1 VQINLNKLCYF
12 WIPRVTPSNNIML
25 RMHHMARHK
34 LNETWLWEIK
44 AAIQDWEHIHREIPI
59 AGWYVKRGVKI
70 ISCRHNMV
78 DEDNLTGGIKPLLD
92 AIMGN
97 RLIWNDTPD
106 CVALIVEQKINRK
119 NPGTWIEISI

>member
-1 VQINLNKLCYF
+1 
-12 WIPRVTPSNNIML
+12 ML

-34 LNETWLWEIK
+34 LNETWMWEIRS
-44 AAIQDWEHIHREIPI
+44 AINDWEHVHGEIPM
-59 AGWYVKRGVKI
+59 AGWGVKRGVRVV
-70 ISCRHNMV
+70 SCRHNVV

-106 CVALIVEQKINRK
+106 CVALSVEQKIDRK
-119 NPGTWIEISI
+119 KPGTYVEVSI